1 MRVGGLPASA
11 GRAMRT
17 YGDRCGIARAL
28 DIVGERWALLVVREL
43 LLGPKRFTD
52 LRAGLPNV
60 GPDVLAQRL
69 RDLEGDRI
77 AFLTGPGSRKARNLD
92 RDPRLAISIT
102 RQDQP
107 YQMAQVR
114 GRVAERLEG
123 DAAWK
128 VIDRIS
134 HKYIGQPYPMRT
146 DRVVFLVEPERA
158 WGQTFG

>member
-1 MRVGGLPASA
+1 MIQLP
-11 GRAMRT
+11 
-17 YGDRCGIARAL
+17 DDVRAL
-28 DIVGERWALLVVREL
+28 FEGANIGHVATTLPSGGPHSVPVWVGIER
-43 LLGPKRFTD
+43 
-52 LRAGLPNV
+52 
-60 GPDVLAQRL
+60 
-69 RDLEGDRI
+69 DRI

-107 YQMAQVR
+107 YEMAHVR

-123 DAAWK
+123 DAAFE

-134 HKYIGQPYPMRT
+134 HKYTGQPYPLRS

-158 WGQTFG
+158 WAQKFG